1 MVQRPSRVEAADAL
15 TQRFASGRGASYD
28 RAHVLTA
35 SDLPAW
41 GIRLFAF
48 VFGALWGS
56 FFNVAIYRWPRDM
69 SVVSPP
75 SHCPACKT
83 PVPAWRNVPIFG
95 YLFLRGRAGCCGAPL
110 SPRYLLVELSG
121 AALCLALAERYIVG
135 AAPGATLADTAL
147 TTLLYFAFAGG
158 LLVATFVDLEWMEI
172 PDEVSIGGTALGLAT
187 VAFRDPSPSVTD
199 LAVGAGAGYL
209 LVQILAVW
217 GWERLTGRRGMG
229 EGDSKLLMF
238 VGAFLGWKG
247 AIFALVGGALQGL
260 IVTAIVLLAG
270 RRTGPS
276 SEAEAPLV
284 EDDPSWTPPAP
295 LELSDGTKA
304 ELKDGGHALEVR
316 DRHARL
322 LWAHAIDPEEGG
334 LMRRAIPFG
343 PFIALGALEFLFFG
357 EPLLEAYLGL
367 YR

>member
-1 MVQRPSRVEAADAL
+1 MIV
-15 TQRFASGRGASYD
+15 
-28 RAHVLTA
+28 

-41 GIRLFAF
+41 AIRAIAF

-75 SHCPACKT
+75 SHCPACGT
-83 PVPAWRNVPIFG
+83 PIPAWRNVPIFG
-95 YLFLRGRAGCCGAPL
+95 YLALRGKAACCGARL
-110 SPRYLLVELSG
+110 SPRYFLVELTS
-121 AALCLALAERYIVG
+121 AALCLALAQRYIVDAG
-135 AAPGATLADTAL
+135 PSTPLSDAAI
-147 TTLLYFAFAGG
+147 TTGLFFAFAGG

-187 VAFRDPSPSVTD
+187 VMFRQPGPD
-199 LAVGAGAGYL
+199 AVDIAIGAGGAFL
-209 LVQILAVW
+209 LVQLLAVW
-217 GWERLTGRRGMG
+217 SWERLTGRRGMG

-247 AIFALVGGALQGL
+247 ALFALVGGALQGL
-260 IVTAIVLLAG
+260 LVTGVMLALG

-276 SEAEAPLV
+276 KDADSPEPIL
-284 EDDPSWTPPAP
+284 DDDNWVPPAP
-295 LELSDGTKA
+295 IELADGTKI
-304 ELKDGGHALEVR
+304 EVKDKNHLLEVR

-322 LWAHAIDPEEGG
+322 LWAHVIDPEEEQT
-334 LMRRAIPFG
+334 MRRAIPFG

-357 EPLLEAYLGL
+357 ERLVDAYLGL
-367 YR
+367 FT